1 MQNKTM
7 SLKYIIKI
15 TTLLVLFAVQVNA
28 QDSIQ
33 NKIKVDGVAAVIGD
47 YIVLDSDVDRMFVE
61 LKSQGVSTQDVSRC
75 NIMGKL
81 LEDKLYAHHAV
92 QDSITV
98 SDDEIKA
105 TVNQQI
111 DYMKSQVGGDM
122 KKVLSFYKKDD
133 EISFRKELFDLVK
146 TNKLSGLM
154 TRKIV
159 DEVEVS
165 PEEVYTFFNEIPEE
179 DRPTFGA
186 EMKVA
191 QIIIKPKTPQK
202 EIDRIVAKLN
212 EYRTDVLT
220 NGASFASKAV
230 LYSQDEP
237 SRGTGGKYTLHRKKA
252 RMVKE
257 FRNAAFSLGEGEI
270 SEPFKTEYG
279 YHILMVDQIRGQE
292 VDVRHILLMPE
303 ASNDNIEE
311 AKETITLLQKRIA
324 DKEIT
329 FADAALQFSDEKE
342 TKFDG
347 GLLRNPETYDHNFE
361 LTKMDP
367 TLYTQVID
375 LKEGEVSLPILE
387 YDRTGKA
394 FYKILMVSDKKEE
407 HVATYG
413 QDFLKIKQLTL
424 KEKQIKT
431 IANWQTEKIKDTYI
445 SITGEYRDCEFT
457 NNWLKK

>member
-1 MQNKTM
+1 MQNKIKN
-7 SLKYIIKI
+7 LKFTIKI
-15 TTLLVLFAVQVNA
+15 TSIFLFFVTFASA
-28 QDSIQ
+28 QDSVK
-33 NKIKVDGVAAVIGD
+33 NKIKVDGVAAVVGD
-47 YIVLDSDVDRMFVE
+47 YIVLDSDVDRMFIE
-61 LKSQGVSTQDVSRC
+61 LKSQGVSTKDVSRC

-81 LEDKLYAHHAV
+81 LGDKLYAHHAI
-92 QDSITV
+92 QDSIVV
-98 SDDEIKA
+98 SDDEINN

-146 TNKLSGLM
+146 TNKLSGMM

-159 DEVEVS
+159 DDVEVS
-165 PEEVYTFFNEIPEE
+165 PEEVYSFFNEIPVE

-202 EIDRIVAKLN
+202 EIDRIVNKLK
-212 EYRTDVLT
+212 EFKKDVLE
-220 NGASFASKAV
+220 NGASFAAKAV

-237 SRGTGGKYTLHRKKA
+237 SRSTGGKYTLHRKKP

-257 FRNAAFSLGEGEI
+257 FRDVAFGLGEGEI
-270 SEPFKTEYG
+270 SAPFKTEFG

-303 ASNDNIEE
+303 ASNENIEE

-324 DKEIT
+324 DKELT
-329 FADAALQFSDEKE
+329 FEAAALEFSDEKE

-347 GLLRNPETYDHNFE
+347 GLLRNPETYDHIFE

-367 TLYTQVID
+367 TLYTQVVD

-394 FYKILMVSDKKEE
+394 FYKILKVSDKKDE
-407 HVATYG
+407 HIATYG
-413 QDFLKIKQLTL
+413 QDFLKIKQLAL
-424 KEKQIKT
+424 KEKQINA
-431 IANWQTEKIKDTYI
+431 IANWQKEKIKDTYI
-445 SITGEYRDCEFT
+445 KITGEYRDCEFT